1 MLLVVFCLGIIGP
14 MLSAPAQADEK
25 DWSAVGDQMVA
36 VFFIL
41 PVHSALPTS
50 SIRD

>member
-14 MLSAPAQADEK
+14 LLSAPAHADDK

-36 VFFIL
+36 VI
-41 PVHSALPTS
+41 
-50 SIRD
+50 D